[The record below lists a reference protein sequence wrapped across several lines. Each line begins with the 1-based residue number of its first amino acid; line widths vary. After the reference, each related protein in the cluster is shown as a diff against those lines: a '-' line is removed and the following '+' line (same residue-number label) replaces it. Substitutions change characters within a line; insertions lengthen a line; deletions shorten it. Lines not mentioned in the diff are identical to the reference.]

1 MIITPT
7 FALIGLLVLAGLVV
21 LGYLIFAGSRDK
33 RRYQEIPPGMRP
45 AYSDDQLEKGVI
57 ERYMGWG
64 LVLVAFFAIFFPIYW
79 VQETSRIQEAEAGL
93 FTSSVA
99 EGEALYT
106 ENCAECHGSE
116 ARGGAAPHPYE
127 EGQTWPAP
135 NLRTVAER
143 YEENPEVDDVR
154 DLLITTLERGRPGT
168 PMPEYG
174 MAYQGPFTDQEIR
187 AVVDWILVNQ
197 EEADEDGEL
206 PAPPADGEDN
216 GEAEEDNG
224 EADEDN
230 GEADEENGENEED
243 AEDTAE
249 ADQATTDLSGED
261 LFAANCAQ
269 CHGPQAEGRVGPP
282 LIGVFERHGR
292 EGATGIIRNG
302 ILVGTG
308 TSMPPFQNGW
318 FYGGRPFDDGE
329 LELLLDYLE
338 ELQPD
343 ELPEGA
349 EQWQTPGVPPEDDE
363 DDEDE
368 DDDATTADGGAR
380 TGGL

>member
-1 MIITPT
+1 MIVTPT
-7 FALIGLLVLAGLVV
+7 FVLIGVLVLGGLVV
-21 LGYLIFAGSRDK
+21 LGYLAFAGSRDK
-33 RRYQEIPPGMRP
+33 RRYQEVPPGMRP

-64 LVLVAFFAIFFPIYW
+64 MVLVAFFAIFFPIYW

-127 EGQTWPAP
+127 EGETWPAP
-135 NLRTVAER
+135 NLRTVAAR
-143 YEENPEVDDVR
+143 YEENPEVEDVR
-154 DLLITTLERGRPGT
+154 QLLITTLERGRPGT
-168 PMPEYG
+168 PMPQYG

-187 AVVDWILVNQ
+187 AVTDWILVNQ
-197 EEADEDGEL
+197 EEADADEGDPPVELEDE
-206 PAPPADGEDN
+206 N
-216 GEAEEDNG
+216 GEEDAENDED
-224 EADEDN
+224 ADDN
-230 GEADEENGENEED
+230 GEADEEADADED
-243 AEDTAE
+243 ADAQ
-249 ADQATTDLSGED
+249 ADQVTAASGED

-269 CHGPQAEGRVGPP
+269 CHGPQAEGRVGPS

-292 EGATGIIRNG
+292 EGAAGILRNG
-302 ILVGTG
+302 IIVGTG

-318 FYGGRPFDDGE
+318 FYGDRPFEDDE
-329 LELLLDYLE
+329 LDAVLDYLE
-338 ELQPD
+338 DLQPD

-349 EQWQTPGVPPEDDE
+349 ELWQTPGIVPDD
-363 DDEDE
+363 DDE
-368 DDDATTADGGAR
+368 DDDADTTADAR
-380 TGGL
+380 R